1 MPLFSLQG
9 ENSARLAITAPT
21 GAAITIT
28 DAKLYVPALT
38 FSTQDHNESLQA
50 LKLVSHELLNGINI
64 DQKWIIKL
72 KTAICII

>member
-28 DAKLYVPALT
+28 DAKLYVSSVT
-38 FSTQDHNESLQA
+38 FSTQDHNESLQT

-64 DQKWIIKL
+64 DQK
-72 KTAICII
+72 